1 MDRHGG
7 YLSQGVNVNII
18 DLAVITSSNLYG
30 HFRHPH
36 HINCEDRNYSHLSKY
51 SSDRLCSSNAMNFDT
66 KDALLIVE
74 TFNCLMFIREHYI
87 P

>member
-7 YLSQGVNVNII
+7 YLSQQVNVNII
-18 DLAVITSSNLYG
+18 DIAVITSSNLYG
-30 HFRHPH
+30 HHRHPH

-51 SSDRLCSSNAMNFDT
+51 SSDRLCSSNVMFDT